1 MDAPRLRSLLLRGS
15 VIAAANW
22 PVVIAQGIAESV
34 VKTLAGIPLA
44 GAAILLLILSVPKGC
59 PTACLGPARC
69 ATAPKSVLSA
79 LATAPAALAGVA
91 VSALI
96 AGLGAIAFG
105 ATVKAGTVAVIAAGE
120 SRARLAPAG
129 PLRFVDL
136 AAAQAWSRARFVDGC
151 ARFGPRFVRLG
162 IALAILEGAVALGY
176 ASAVVQAYR
185 GFVSLAA
192 SWWIAPVVLGV
203 SVVALAISI
212 GAELIYRLAQM
223 ALVVDDL
230 GIGDALRAAIAF
242 VRRDAVV
249 VARVF
254 LAALILSTLAFVV
267 TLVAAAAFG
276 LVSFVPVAGVAVLP
290 LQAAVWVIRG
300 LMLPFIELAALAAY
314 VAVYRRRPAA
324 SAASTPLA
332 ESSPGSWSP
341 GSSPSLARGAR
352 PEPPSLAAAPGPPPP
367 FPAGR

>member
-22 PVVIAQGIAESV
+22 PVVIAQAIAESV
-34 VKTLAGIPLA
+34 VKALAGIPLA
-44 GAAILLLILSVPKGC
+44 GAAILLLILSVPDALSDG
-59 PTACLGPARC
+59 LSGPGPWRDGAG
-69 ATAPKSVLSA
+69 SVLSA

-120 SRARLAPAG
+120 ARARLAPAG
-129 PLRFVDL
+129 PLRFADV
-136 AAAQAWSRARFVDGC
+136 AAAQAWSRACFMDGC
-151 ARFGPRFVRLG
+151 TRFGPRFVRLG
-162 IALAILEGAVALGY
+162 IALSILEGAVALVY

-203 SVVALAISI
+203 SVVALTISI

-223 ALVVDDL
+223 ALVIDDL
-230 GIGDALRAAIAF
+230 AIGDAVRAAIAF

-254 LAALILSTLAFVV
+254 VAALILSTLAFVV
-267 TLVAAAAFG
+267 TLIAAAAFG

-290 LQAAVWVIRG
+290 LQAAVWLIRG

-314 VAVYRRRPAA
+314 VAVYRRRPAGSGLAGSGA
-324 SAASTPLA
+324 SIPSGASTLPA
-332 ESSPGSWSP
+332 SSS
-341 GSSPSLARGAR
+341 
-352 PEPPSLAAAPGPPPP
+352 
-367 FPAGR
+367 